1 MEDRETRRK
10 AKRDAVIR
18 EVLMKRAQSYGKTP
32 GHYDDDIAAVVSE
45 VLDAQEKV
53 ESGEIAAA
61 APVRQPERAKPA
73 AAGDA
78 AAPAAVQPAPAAPVR
93 PVRTKSSEETMVF
106 VIRTNAIRG
115 KRKEESEN
123 VQEGSGVAQ
132 EDPGH
137 QGQG

>member
-53 ESGEIAAA
+53 ESGEIA
-61 APVRQPERAKPA
+61 
-73 AAGDA
+73 A